1 MIQVLTFLGVIMGS
15 NWKVLYREAAF
26 LLTFMFAKSHSDHSV
41 QNEFER
47 VNIETSKVG
56 AAQATNR

>member
-15 NWKVLYREAAF
+15 NWKVLCREAAF

-41 QNEFER
+41 QNESER
-47 VNIETSKVG
+47 VNIETSTVG
-56 AAQATNR
+56 AAQAT